1 MDEFAFIRDHLAPW
15 SGAGA
20 EGLADDVARFG
31 DGFVVSTDT
40 CVEGVHFPRLVRGA
54 AASERAVRVAA
65 SDLAAKGAEPVGM
78 LCNLSL
84 PRDMED
90 KWVVALAQGLRDG
103 SEALGLPLLGGDT
116 VRHDGKLSVTVT
128 VIGREARSLKRSG
141 AVPGQGVYL
150 SGPVGDAYLGLHY
163 FQGRPPMPDPTG
175 DDLYLWEEAFLRP
188 RPRFDLREVLQ
199 GASASIDVSDGLV
212 ADAGH
217 VARASGVG
225 LDIELERVPF
235 SDTCRRWMGGSV
247 ERAVELITAGD
258 DYEVLW
264 TADGA
269 DAVRIGTVCEGE
281 GVRVLDAD
289 GAEVPIAEAGWNH
302 A

>member
-20 EGLADDVARFG
+20 EGLADDVARLPG
-31 DGFVVSTDT
+31 GLVVSTDT
-40 CVEGVHFPRLVRGA
+40 CVEGIHFPRLVRGA

-84 PRDMED
+84 PRSMES

-103 SEALGLPLLGGDT
+103 SEALRLPLLGGDT
-116 VRHDGKLSVTVT
+116 VRHDGVLSLTVT
-128 VIGREARSLKRSG
+128 VIGREARPLKRSG
-141 AVPGQGVYL
+141 AMPGQGVYL
-150 SGPVGDAYLGLHY
+150 SGPVGDAYLGLRY
-163 FQGRPPMPDPTG
+163 FQGSPPMPDPTG

-188 RPRFDLREVLQ
+188 RPRFDLRETLQ
-199 GASASIDVSDGLV
+199 GASASLDVSDGLV

-217 VARASGVG
+217 IAWASGVG
-225 LDIELERVPF
+225 LDIELHRVPF
-235 SDTCRRWMGGSV
+235 SDTCRRWMGGSTD
-247 ERAVELITAGD
+247 RAVRLITAGD

-264 TADGA
+264 TADSSK
-269 DAVRIGTVCEGE
+269 AVRIGTVREGR
-281 GVRVLDAD
+281 GVRVLDGE
-289 GAEVPIAEAGWNH
+289 GAEVPIAKAGWSH